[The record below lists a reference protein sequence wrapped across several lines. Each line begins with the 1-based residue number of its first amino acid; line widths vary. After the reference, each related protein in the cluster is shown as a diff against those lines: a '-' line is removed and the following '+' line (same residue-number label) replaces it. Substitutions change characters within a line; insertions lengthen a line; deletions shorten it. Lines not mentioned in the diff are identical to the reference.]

1 MNRYKAASIFTC
13 ACLAFG
19 MLALPVSA
27 KHISANDFKVEKN
40 DILTIDNLKR
50 IVTDVKEDGSYTA
63 IPLGDWFEEQNNCL
77 RRTCLTGIRI
87 RSISMEWD

>member
-1 MNRYKAASIFTC
+1 MNGYNAAAIFTC

-63 IPLGDWFEEQNNCL
+63 IPLGDWF
-77 RRTCLTGIRI
+77 
-87 RSISMEWD
+87 

>member
-13 ACLAFG
+13 ACLVSG

-40 DILTIDNLKR
+40 DILTIDN
-50 IVTDVKEDGSYTA
+50 
-63 IPLGDWFEEQNNCL
+63 
-77 RRTCLTGIRI
+77 
-87 RSISMEWD
+87 